1 MASGFG
7 SEGGMPQTANRR
19 GAPKPVELL
28 VVLGVVV
35 LGVALLLPAVQASR
49 ERARR
54 SQCNNNLKQIG
65 LGLQNYGDVFAE
77 WSAFASFR
85 DGTSMTIAV
94 AEVTA
99 ASVCNQLTA
108 AGAYVTPQATPL
120 VSYQGDIPNPPD
132 WLAGETRGATGFPL
146 VGGTGRPRSLL
157 RTTTGDPAPL
167 VFRAFWAAATNS
179 VTGGAPC
186 AGGNFFS
193 GALGGPC
200 GGDDGF
206 ELKSAGGDSAPLY
219 GIAPTYNALYPPN
232 SDWPGPDSA
241 HPGAIIAVFADGHT
255 QTIAQDIDYKIWA
268 SLNTRAGNDEPS
280 P

>member
-1 MASGFG
+1 MPLNMMWSNYAAAEGVGYYRATLVETEEG
-7 SEGGMPQTANRR
+7 SRPR
-19 GAPKPVELL
+19 GSAPKDQKGIFP
-28 VVLGVVV
+28 
-35 LGVALLLPAVQASR
+35 
-49 ERARR
+49 
-54 SQCNNNLKQIG
+54 
-65 LGLQNYGDVFAE
+65 FAE
-77 WSAFASFR
+77 GSAFASIR

-99 ASVCNQLTA
+99 ASVCNQLTTA
-108 AGAYVTPQATPL
+108 DAYVTPQATPL
-120 VSYQGDIPNPPD
+120 VSYQGDVPAPPD
-132 WLAGETRGATGFPL
+132 WLAGETRGAPGFPL
-146 VGGTGRPRSLL
+146 VSGTGRPRSSL
-157 RTTTGDPAPL
+157 RTTTGDPAPW
-167 VFRAFWAAATNS
+167 VFRAFWTAATTS

-206 ELKSAGGDSAPLY
+206 ELKSVGGGSAPLY
-219 GIAPTYNALYPPN
+219 GIAPTYNGLYPPN